1 MEKRKIVLIMNAL
14 YNVAFSIVTALPF
27 LEMIRVGISE
37 TNVHLAAIQN
47 AQQKVLRALTTAA
60 MSLNPV

>member
-14 YNVAFSIVTALPF
+14 SNVAFSIAIARPF
-27 LEMIRVGISE
+27 LVMIRVGISE

-47 AQQKVLRALTTAA
+47 AQLKVLRALITAA